1 LPLARLLSTDI
12 EGPSHFITGQCPI
25 ELLRGRDLPVNCAAA
40 GALPTRA
47 YTSQVLS
54 ILILSLRDDDCQF
67 RHSIGQSPRWSSTV
81 GYFPTSG
88 VHGGGEFR
96 VDAAVVH
103 EAVANVPR
111 DDWNAKRTN
120 SIGSRR
126 SSPLQGRCRF
136 HRQHSQPWR
145 SAVMLHRQTGHSLPT
160 EMPPGRSLSLP
171 SSCWY
176 RAPPSDNPRGVSSLS
191 TRIGGGALVSA
202 CPQRLG
208 PISDVERPDLNP
220 VY

>member
-1 LPLARLLSTDI
+1 MPLARLLSTDI

-67 RHSIGQSPRWSSTV
+67 RHSIGISAVELACRIFSNIRCSWWGASSVLMPPWSMRLSRMCRETTGTRSEQTRSAQDGRRPSSAAAASIDSIRSPV
-81 GYFPTSG
+81 
-88 VHGGGEFR
+88 
-96 VDAAVVH
+96 
-103 EAVANVPR
+103 
-111 DDWNAKRTN
+111 
-120 SIGSRR
+120 RR
-126 SSPLQGRCRF
+126 S
-136 HRQHSQPWR
+136 
-145 SAVMLHRQTGHSLPT
+145 AAMLHRQTGHSLPT

-176 RAPPSDNPRGVSSLS
+176 RAPPSDNPRGVSSVS
-191 TRIGGGALVSA
+191 TRIGSG
-202 CPQRLG
+202 R
-208 PISDVERPDLNP
+208 
-220 VY
+220 